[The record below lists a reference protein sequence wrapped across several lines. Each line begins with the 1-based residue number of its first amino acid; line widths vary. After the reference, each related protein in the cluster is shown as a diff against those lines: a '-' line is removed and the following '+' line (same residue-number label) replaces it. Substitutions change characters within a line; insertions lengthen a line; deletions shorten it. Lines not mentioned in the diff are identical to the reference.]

1 MQKEG
6 LKAEMKD
13 SYVITISRQFGSM
26 GRPIACELSQRLGI
40 PFYDRDI
47 VEETAKR
54 MGLPISVV
62 SDKEEVSNFPYLRY
76 LYPLGMVV
84 PSMQDEIFQIEKN
97 IIMDLADKGPCI
109 LVGRCADSI
118 LAERKNH
125 FSIYIYA
132 SYENRLKNCCEYFE
146 MEKAA
151 AEKMIVDADHSR
163 TLYHKRYSK
172 GYHSELDYKDVALNS
187 GSFGVKG
194 SAEILEA
201 MIRNWLNC

>member
-1 MQKEG
+1 
-6 LKAEMKD
+6 MKD

-97 IIMDLADKGPCI
+97 IIMDLADKG
-109 LVGRCADSI
+109 
-118 LAERKNH
+118 ER
-125 FSIYIYA
+125 II
-132 SYENRLKNCCEYFE
+132 
-146 MEKAA
+146 
-151 AEKMIVDADHSR
+151 
-163 TLYHKRYSK
+163 
-172 GYHSELDYKDVALNS
+172 
-187 GSFGVKG
+187 
-194 SAEILEA
+194 SAFIFTHL
-201 MIRNWLNC
+201 MKTG

>member
-1 MQKEG
+1 MNK
-6 LKAEMKD
+6 
-13 SYVITISRQFGSM
+13 VITISREFGSG
-26 GRPIACELSQRLGI
+26 GREVGFRLAQKLGI

-118 LAERKNH
+118 LAERKLSLIH
-125 FSIYIYA
+125 I
-132 SYENRLKNCCEYFE
+132 
-146 MEKAA
+146 
-151 AEKMIVDADHSR
+151 
-163 TLYHKRYSK
+163 
-172 GYHSELDYKDVALNS
+172 
-187 GSFGVKG
+187 
-194 SAEILEA
+194 
-201 MIRNWLNC
+201 